1 VVVVD
6 MGAQSHDLMLVACV
20 QNWRVEVS
28 GRVVVVVVVV
38 VMVMAVVV
46 VVLAVVVV
54 VEKLAA
60 VK

>member
-1 VVVVD
+1 

-28 GRVVVVVVVV
+28 GRVVVEVVVV
-38 VMVMAVVV
+38 VM
-46 VVLAVVVV
+46 AVVVV